1 MNFRTS
7 YLGGLV
13 AAVFITLAAP
23 QFPAVQAAE
32 PLKITG
38 PDGQTR
44 ESQRQYGPTSSA
56 DTFWSIAQKV
66 RPDTNVTIYQ
76 VMAAI
81 YDANPHAFATANY
94 NSLEK
99 GMILLIPSREAMLAI
114 PKSLA
119 KERAESQDKA
129 WRSGAVVAKPEPA
142 KPAVAEVVPEPEAKM
157 PPKPVLPN
165 QDETVKQLSAK
176 LEEAQGQNLALT
188 DELGRVKDQLEVR
201 NNDVEGLQVKVEEL
215 NTRIATLEEAL
226 AAAREQN
233 ASLQTDNEALKQA
246 QALAQIESTKAGDQ
260 WRSLVDSPLVLI
272 LGASIPA
279 VLILALV
286 WMFMRRR
293 RGAQESMTEP
303 KVMEA
308 AAVAAPVAAAVAA
321 TQQEATDEMA
331 VHLDEDADDSI
342 DSLLDM
348 SNVTVAPEPS
358 EEAEVYVDSG
368 ADEEGQSLDDLW
380 AEAMG
385 EQDGEVSDEDLDALM
400 AGLETT
406 EDKSAEPSEAEV
418 EEDLDAL
425 LADMEIPAD
434 DSIEPD
440 TDESSPALDEQDT
453 RDSIAAELDEEL
465 GEGPDVGEE
474 DLDALLAGFDAPAEP
489 EHDAEQEDLSA
500 EIAAELEEELGSQ
513 DMEEDLDALLAEF
526 NLPPETEEPVKGPK
540 ALSQDE
546 LDQLKREMTKADE
559 PEEVETADFDLDSLI
574 EDTLAESEPTLDEVE
589 TKEDKNAPLEFTLD
603 KEDRPKANKERDSG
617 FFNDLKAGKPGA
629 KTLEWDSPDEAEEP
643 SEDPK
648 AISAKDISDDD
659 LLAAFAEQEEEG
671 FSLDNDDLSM
681 DEALAALTATEKKKK
696 PARKVEEEDLSS
708 FQKENGFIDIDRLL
722 NEASESE
729 AELEPYPALDVDMD
743 LGEMDSLLGNTSMI
757 DVDDE
762 ENSVNAKLDL
772 ARAYIEID
780 DTDSARALL
789 REVEID
795 GNARQKEEAAA
806 LLAEIE

>member
-44 ESQRQYGPTSSA
+44 ESQRQYGPTTTS

-66 RPDTNVTIYQ
+66 RPDTDVTIYQ

-129 WRSGAVVAKPEPA
+129 WRSGTVTAKPEPA
-142 KPAVAEVVPEPEAKM
+142 KPAVTEVVPEPEVKM
-157 PPKPVLPN
+157 PPKPVLPK
-165 QDETVKQLSAK
+165 QDDTVKQLSAK
-176 LEEAQGQNLALT
+176 LEETQGQNLALT

-233 ASLQTDNEALKQA
+233 AALQTDNESLKQA

-260 WRSLVDSPLVLI
+260 WRSLVDSPLLLI

-293 RGAQESMTEP
+293 RGAQELRTEP
-303 KVMEA
+303 KAMAE
-308 AAVAAPVAAAVAA
+308 AAVAAPVAAAVA
-321 TQQEATDEMA
+321 TSQQDAKDEMA

-358 EEAEVYVDSG
+358 EEAEVYVDTG

-406 EDKSAEPSEAEV
+406 EDKPVKASEAEPEV
-418 EEDLDAL
+418 EAEEDLDAL

-434 DSIEPD
+434 DNI
-440 TDESSPALDEQDT
+440 EQDT

-489 EHDAEQEDLSA
+489 EQDAEQEDLSA

-513 DMEEDLDALLAEF
+513 DMEDDLDALLAEF
-526 NLPPETEEPVKGPK
+526 NLPPETDEPVKGPK
-540 ALSQDE
+540 ALSQEE

-559 PEEVETADFDLDSLI
+559 PEEVESADFDLDSLI
-574 EDTLAESEPTLDEVE
+574 EDSLAESEPTLDEVE

-671 FSLDNDDLSM
+671 FSLEDDDLSM

-696 PARKVEEEDLSS
+696 PARKVEEEELSS

-780 DTDSARALL
+780 DKDSARALL

-795 GNARQKEEAAA
+795 GNARQKDEAAA
-806 LLAEIE
+806 LLAEID

>member
-44 ESQRQYGPTSSA
+44 ESQRQYGPTTTS

-66 RPDTNVTIYQ
+66 RPDTDVTIYQ

-129 WRSGAVVAKPEPA
+129 WRSGTVTAKPEPA
-142 KPAVAEVVPEPEAKM
+142 KPAVTEVVPEPEAKM
-157 PPKPVLPN
+157 PPKPVLPK

-233 ASLQTDNEALKQA
+233 AALQTDNESLKQA
-246 QALAQIESTKAGDQ
+246 QALAQIESTKAGEQ
-260 WRSLVDSPLVLI
+260 WRSLVDSPLLLI

-293 RGAQESMTEP
+293 RGAQELRTEP
-303 KVMEA
+303 KAMAE
-308 AAVAAPVAAAVAA
+308 AAVAAPVAAAVA
-321 TQQEATDEMA
+321 TSQQDAKDEMA

-358 EEAEVYVDSG
+358 EEAEVYVDTG

-406 EDKSAEPSEAEV
+406 EDKPVKASEAEPEV
-418 EEDLDAL
+418 EAEEDLDAL

-434 DSIEPD
+434 DNI
-440 TDESSPALDEQDT
+440 EQDT

-489 EHDAEQEDLSA
+489 EQDAEQEDLSA

-513 DMEEDLDALLAEF
+513 DMEDDLDALLAEF
-526 NLPPETEEPVKGPK
+526 NLPPETDEPVKGPK
-540 ALSQDE
+540 ALSQEE

-559 PEEVETADFDLDSLI
+559 PEEVESADFDLDSLI
-574 EDTLAESEPTLDEVE
+574 EDSLAESEPTLDEVE

-603 KEDRPKANKERDSG
+603 KEDRPKVNKERDSG

-659 LLAAFAEQEEEG
+659 LLAAFAEQEQEG
-671 FSLDNDDLSM
+671 FSLEDDDLSM

-696 PARKVEEEDLSS
+696 PARKVEEEELSS

-780 DTDSARALL
+780 DKDSARALL

-795 GNARQKEEAAA
+795 GNARQKDEAAA
-806 LLAEIE
+806 LLAEID